1 MPAVATAHADR
12 AIAPEEIDAY
22 VAEFQ
27 QDPVIPPV
35 VDGVGGVTDA
45 ELAAY
50 HDLVRATH
58 AAGDPETEQ
67 VPGEMWSDTVGLP
80 TGVDKTDADAAEIA
94 IATEQDTLSNIVADF
109 RGPCAVHDMCYYDDR
124 VYESRVPKC
133 DIPFRSELKQTC
145 KVAYSPLANLTSRG
159 NCMAT
164 ADGMYTIVKRVQA
177 FKHRD

>member
-1 MPAVATAHADR
+1 MPAVATAQADR
-12 AIAPEEIDAY
+12 TIAPEEIDAY

-27 QDPVIPPV
+27 KDPVIPPV
-35 VDGVGGVTDA
+35 VDGVGGATDA
-45 ELAAY
+45 ELATY

-80 TGVDKTDADAAEIA
+80 TGVDKADADAAEIA
-94 IATEQDTLSNIVADF
+94 IATE
-109 RGPCAVHDMCYYDDR
+109 AVHDMCYDDDR

>member
-1 MPAVATAHADR
+1 MPAVATAQADR
-12 AIAPEEIDAY
+12 TIAPEEIDAY

-58 AAGDPETEQ
+58 AAGDPET
-67 VPGEMWSDTVGLP
+67 VRANP
-80 TGVDKTDADAAEIA
+80 
-94 IATEQDTLSNIVADF
+94 SNIVADF
-109 RGPCAVHDMCYYDDR
+109 RGPCAAHDMCYDDDR